1 MPHRILLLTP
11 TPTHPCDAGNRV
23 RIHNLVC
30 SLRELGH
37 EVFMLHMEREPGD
50 KAAMGA
56 WLGEANFRSV
66 PFRGARREE
75 SAIQRGLRHLQQLV
89 DNDARHVWGLDDW
102 YDPAVTEAALDWHRE
117 CGFTAVLVEYVFL
130 SRLLEAF
137 PGEVLKIID
146 THDRFANRHR
156 IYLERGLP
164 PQFYSTTPRRE
175 GRGLD
180 RADVV
185 LAIQDSERAYFAGV
199 TRADVLTLGHLLRL
213 EDCLRAPDVAP
224 RALIAGSSNPINVD
238 GAQAFL
244 DEVWPAVRQRMPA
257 ARLSIAGALS
267 GALPDAPGV
276 EKLGVVADMTE
287 AYRAADLAINPVRQ
301 GTGLNIKSI
310 EALGFGLPLATTPAG
325 ARGLEAAE
333 GFGLRTCGTP
343 VAMQEAIVEL
353 LGDAGL
359 RREYGRRGMAF
370 ARDWNRRALGGLAH
384 LLGSRA

>member
-1 MPHRILLLTP
+1 
-11 TPTHPCDAGNRV
+11 
-23 RIHNLVC
+23 
-30 SLRELGH
+30 
-37 EVFMLHMEREPGD
+37 MLHMERERGD
-50 KAAMGA
+50 RAAMQA

-66 PFRGARREE
+66 PFRGAHREE
-75 SAIQRGLRHLQQLV
+75 GSAERCLRHLRQLV
-89 DNDARHVWGLDDW
+89 DRDARHVWGLDDW
-102 YDPAVTEAALDWHRE
+102 YDPAVTQAALDWHRE
-117 CGFTAVLVEYVFL
+117 RGFTAVMVEYVFL

-137 PGEVLKIID
+137 PSDVLKIID

-185 LAIQDSERAYFAGV
+185 LAIQDSEREYFAQV

-213 EDCLRAPDVAP
+213 EDCLRESDVAP
-224 RALIAGSSNPINVD
+224 CALIAGSANPINVD
-238 GAQAFL
+238 GARAFL
-244 DEVWPAVRQRMPA
+244 DEVWPAVRQRMPE
-257 ARLSIAGALS
+257 ARLSIAGGLS
-267 GALPDAPGV
+267 DALPDAPGV
-276 EKLGVVADMTE
+276 EKLGVVPDMTDV
-287 AYRAADLAINPVRQ
+287 YRGADLAINPVRQ

-310 EALGFGLPLATTPAG
+310 EALGFGLPLATTPSG

-343 VAMQEAIVEL
+343 VAMQDAVVEL

-359 RREYGRRGMAF
+359 RHEYGRRGLAF

-384 LLGSRA
+384 LLGSSH